1 LFVIRAVSGVAE
13 MPNEKLRRRLAFDAA
28 RLIYTRQESDPYRAV
43 LRAARK
49 AFRGWLKP
57 SEFPSAT
64 EIRLH
69 LQKMSWITDGDARF
83 DNLRDVRR
91 KALELMRSL
100 SQFSP
105 RLVGSAVSGDVR
117 RLRQIDLRLFTDD
130 PVSVAAVLDA
140 FDPATLHD
148 ELAVIR
154 GGQSLSLPVWRL
166 FKPLPTR
173 IIAWPARDARRAIR
187 RRATGI
193 KADQATLP
201 QLEAL
206 IRREYP
212 EFDDSSPDDE
222 IDRFQVY
229 RMLLSPL
236 ASVEQ
241 SRRMHPEGDALYH
254 SLQVFELARRELP
267 YDEEFLLA
275 ALLHDI
281 GKALDPQNHV
291 VVGLA
296 ALNGHITERTGWLI
310 ANHTDAH
317 RLLGGTIGQR
327 ARRRLQHDENY
338 DELLLLAR
346 CDREGRVPGGEA
358 PELDEALD
366 YIRGIARMCDG

>member
-1 LFVIRAVSGVAE
+1 VIRAVSGVAE
-13 MPNEKLRRRLAFDAA
+13 MPNDKLRRRLAFDAA

-100 SQFSP
+100 LQFSP

-117 RLRQIDLRLFTDD
+117 RLRQIDLRLFTDN

-154 GGQSLSLPVWRL
+154 GGQSLSLPMWRL
-166 FKPLPTR
+166 FEPLPTR
-173 IIAWPARDARRAIR
+173 IIAWPARYARRAIR

-193 KADQATLP
+193 KVDQATLP

-212 EFDDSSPDDE
+212 ELEDSAPGDE

-241 SRRMHPEGDALYH
+241 SRRRHPEGDALYH

-275 ALLHDI
+275 ALLHDV

-291 VVGLA
+291 AVGLA

-366 YIRGIARMCDG
+366 YIRGVARMCDG